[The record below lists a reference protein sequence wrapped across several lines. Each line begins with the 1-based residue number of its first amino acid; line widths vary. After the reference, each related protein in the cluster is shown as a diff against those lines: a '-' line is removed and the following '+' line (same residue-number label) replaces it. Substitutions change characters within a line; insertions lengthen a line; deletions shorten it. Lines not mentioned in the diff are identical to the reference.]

1 MTVKTRIRRH
11 QTGRFGAVARNSAK
25 ASLATRDFKGNSLDQ
40 PPEKPQGI
48 ECDGY
53 RIASLRPSQR
63 REPAGRDWQRSGGMR
78 VTDTFDFVVVG
89 GGSGGCAVA
98 GRLSEDLKTSV
109 ALLEA
114 GGTGDNWV
122 VTTPGALA
130 LMVPSKL
137 NNWAFDT
144 VPQAGLQGRI
154 GYQPRGKGLG
164 GSSAI
169 NAMVY
174 IRGHRSDYDQWAS
187 LGNAGWS
194 YADVLPYFKRSEDNA
209 DFDGEYHG
217 KGGPLA
223 VNKLRTDN
231 PVQQTFLQ
239 AAREAQFRIRED
251 FNAEDHEGLG
261 VYQVTQRNGERWSAA
276 RAYVHPHMATRAN
289 LRVETHAQT
298 TRILF
303 EGKRAVG
310 VEYRQGEATRQ
321 MRARREVILSSGAFQ
336 TPQLL
341 PLSGVGDSAALARHG
356 IATTHHLPGVGQ
368 NLQDH
373 PDFIFAYRSN
383 SPYFTGMSFRGIAHQ
398 LRAIM
403 QYRRERRGPMTSN
416 FAECGG
422 FLKTSPD
429 LDIPDIQ
436 LHFGMAIVDDHGRK
450 RRWGRGF
457 SCHVCLL
464 RPKSRG
470 SVALSSADPVAAPA
484 IDPNFLGH
492 VDDLEAMVAGYKT
505 TRRLMETPALR
516 ALQKKEMFTA
526 DIETD
531 DDIRALLRA
540 RVDTVYHPV
549 GTARMG
555 TDPLAVVDPTLR
567 VHGLEGLRVVDASIM
582 PTLIGGNTNAPTI
595 MIGEKAADM
604 IKAELRAN

>member
-1 MTVKTRIRRH
+1 
-11 QTGRFGAVARNSAK
+11 
-25 ASLATRDFKGNSLDQ
+25 
-40 PPEKPQGI
+40 
-48 ECDGY
+48 
-53 RIASLRPSQR
+53 
-63 REPAGRDWQRSGGMR
+63 MR

-89 GGSGGCAVA
+89 GGAGGCAVA
-98 GRLSEDLKTSV
+98 GRLSEHPQTSV

-114 GGTGDNWV
+114 GGAGDNWV
-122 VTTPGALA
+122 ITTPGALS

-137 NNWAFDT
+137 NNSAFDT
-144 VPQAGLQGRI
+144 VPQASLNGRV

-194 YADVLPYFKRSEDNA
+194 FADVLPYFKRSEDNA

-261 VYQVTQRNGERWSAA
+261 IYQVTQRNGERWSAA
-276 RAYVHPHMATRAN
+276 RAYVHPHIATRAN
-289 LRVETHAQT
+289 LRVETTAQA

-310 VEYRQGEATRQ
+310 VEYRQGTETRQ
-321 MRARREVILSSGAFQ
+321 IRARREVIVASGAFQ

-341 PLSGVGDSAALARHG
+341 MLSGIGDHAALAKHG

-373 PDFIFAYRSN
+373 PDFIFAYQSD
-383 SPYFTGMSFRGIAHQ
+383 SPHFTGTSFRGIARQ
-398 LRAIM
+398 IRAIM
-403 QYRRERRGPMTSN
+403 RYRRQRRGPMTSN

-422 FLKTSPD
+422 FLKTRSE
-429 LDIPDIQ
+429 LDVPDIQ
-436 LHFGMAIVDDHGRK
+436 LHFGMAMVDDHGRK
-450 RRWGRGF
+450 FHWGSGF
-457 SCHVCLL
+457 FCH
-464 RPKSRG
+464 
-470 SVALSSADPVAAPA
+470 
-484 IDPNFLGH
+484 F
-492 VDDLEAMVAGYKT
+492 
-505 TRRLMETPALR
+505 
-516 ALQKKEMFTA
+516 
-526 DIETD
+526 
-531 DDIRALLRA
+531 
-540 RVDTVYHPV
+540 
-549 GTARMG
+549 
-555 TDPLAVVDPTLR
+555 LAVR
-567 VHGLEGLRVVDASIM
+567 
-582 PTLIGGNTNAPTI
+582 
-595 MIGEKAADM
+595 AD
-604 IKAELRAN
+604 

>member
-1 MTVKTRIRRH
+1 MGEI
-11 QTGRFGAVARNSAK
+11 
-25 ASLATRDFKGNSLDQ
+25 
-40 PPEKPQGI
+40 
-48 ECDGY
+48 
-53 RIASLRPSQR
+53 
-63 REPAGRDWQRSGGMR
+63 R
-78 VTDTFDFVVVG
+78 VTDTYDFVVVG

-98 GRLSEDLKTSV
+98 GRLSEDPQTSV

-114 GGTGDNWV
+114 GGRNDNWV
-122 VTTPGALA
+122 VTTPGALV
-130 LMVPSKL
+130 LMVAGKV
-137 NNWAFDT
+137 NNWALET
-144 VPQAGLQGRI
+144 VPQAGLNGRI

-174 IRGHRSDYDQWAS
+174 IRGHRNDYDQWAD
-187 LGNAGWS
+187 LGNSGWS

-209 DFDGEYHG
+209 DFDGDYHG

-223 VNKLRTDN
+223 VNRLRSDN

-251 FNAEDHEGLG
+251 FNAEGQEGLG
-261 VYQVTQRNGERWSAA
+261 IYQVTQKNGERWSAA
-276 RAYVHPHMATRAN
+276 RAYVHPFLTTRAN
-289 LRVETHAQT
+289 LRVETKAHA

-310 VEYRQGEATRQ
+310 VEYRQGKETKQ
-321 MRARREVILSSGAFQ
+321 IRARREVIVSSGAFQ

-341 PLSGVGDSAALARHG
+341 MLSGIGDAAAVGKHG
-356 IATTHHLPGVGQ
+356 ITTVHHLPGVGQ

-373 PDFIFAYRSN
+373 PDFVFGY
-383 SPYFTGMSFRGIAHQ
+383 MSDNPNFNGISLKALPRL
-398 LRAIM
+398 LRAIG
-403 QYRRERRGPMTSN
+403 QYRRERTGPMTSN

-422 FLKTSPD
+422 FLKTRPD

-436 LHFGMAIVDDHGRK
+436 LHFGMPLADDHGRK
-450 RRWGRGF
+450 RHGGTGF

-470 SVALSSADPVAAPA
+470 SVALASADPLAAPL
-484 IDPNFLGH
+484 IDPNFFG
-492 VDDLEAMVAGYKT
+492 DAADLETMVAGFKI
-505 TRRLMETPALR
+505 TRRLLDTPSLR
-516 ALQKKEMFTA
+516 ALQKKDMYAEGV
-526 DIETD
+526 ETD
-531 DDIRALLRA
+531 DQIRALLRQ

-549 GTARMG
+549 GTAKMG
-555 TDPLAVVDPTLR
+555 SDAMAVVDPKLR
-567 VHGLEGLRVVDASIM
+567 VYGLEGLRIVDASVM

-604 IKAELRAN
+604 IKAEMRAN

>member
-1 MTVKTRIRRH
+1 
-11 QTGRFGAVARNSAK
+11 
-25 ASLATRDFKGNSLDQ
+25 
-40 PPEKPQGI
+40 
-48 ECDGY
+48 
-53 RIASLRPSQR
+53 
-63 REPAGRDWQRSGGMR
+63 

-89 GGSGGCAVA
+89 AGSGGCAVA
-98 GRLSEDLKTSV
+98 SRLSEDPQTSV
-109 ALLEA
+109 ALLDA
-114 GGTGDNWV
+114 GGANDNWV
-122 VTTPGALA
+122 VTTPGALV
-130 LMVPSKL
+130 LMVAGKV

-144 VPQAGLQGRI
+144 VPQPGLNGRI

-187 LGNAGWS
+187 LGNPGWS

-209 DFDGEYHG
+209 EFGGDYHG

-223 VNKLRTDN
+223 VNALRSGN
-231 PVQQTFLQ
+231 PIQQTFLQ

-251 FNAEDHEGLG
+251 FNGEEQEGLG
-261 VYQVTQRNGERWSAA
+261 IYQVTQKNGERWSAA
-276 RAYVHPHMATRAN
+276 RGYIHPFMATRSG
-289 LRVETHAQT
+289 LRVETAAHA

-310 VEYRQGEATRQ
+310 VEYRKGAELKQI
-321 MRARREVILSSGAFQ
+321 RARREVIAASGAFQ

-341 PLSGVGDSAALARHG
+341 MLSGIGDSAALARHG
-356 IATTHHLPGVGQ
+356 IESVHHLPGVGQ

-373 PDFIFAYRSN
+373 PDFIFACTSDDPN
-383 SPYFTGMSFRGIAHQ
+383 FTGISFGGIARIF
-398 LRAIM
+398 RAIG

-422 FLKTSPD
+422 FLKTRPE
-429 LDIPDIQ
+429 LAVPDIQ
-436 LHFGMAIVDDHGRK
+436 LHFGMAMVDDHGRK
-450 RRWGRGF
+450 RHWGSGF

-470 SVALSSADPVAAPA
+470 SVTLKNADPMQPPL
-484 IDPNFLGH
+484 IDPNFLGE
-492 VDDLEAMVAGYKT
+492 VDDLEAMVAGFKT

-516 ALQKKEMFTA
+516 ALRKKDMFTSGI
-526 DIETD
+526 DSD

-549 GTARMG
+549 GTCRMG
-555 TDPLAVVDPTLR
+555 AGDPMAVVDASLK

-604 IKAELRAN
+604 IRAEMRAN

>member
-1 MTVKTRIRRH
+1 
-11 QTGRFGAVARNSAK
+11 
-25 ASLATRDFKGNSLDQ
+25 
-40 PPEKPQGI
+40 
-48 ECDGY
+48 
-53 RIASLRPSQR
+53 
-63 REPAGRDWQRSGGMR
+63 
-78 VTDTFDFVVVG
+78 VTDTVDFVVVG

-98 GRLSEDLKTSV
+98 GRLSEDPKTSV
-109 ALLEA
+109 AVLEA
-114 GGTGDNWV
+114 GGAGDNWV

-187 LGNAGWS
+187 LGNIGWS

-217 KGGPLA
+217 KDGPLA
-223 VNKLRTDN
+223 VNRLRTDN

-261 VYQVTQRNGERWSAA
+261 IYQVTQKNGERWSAA
-276 RAYVHPHMATRAN
+276 RAYVHPHMGTRAN
-289 LRVETHAQT
+289 LRVETQAQA

-310 VEYRQGEATRQ
+310 VEYRQGEAVKQ
-321 MRARREVILSSGAFQ
+321 IRARREVIVSSGAFQ

-341 PLSGVGDSAALARHG
+341 LLSGVGDSAALARHG

-373 PDFIFAYRSN
+373 PDFIFAYLSD
-383 SPYFTGMSFRGIAHQ
+383 SPYFTGMSFSGIAHQ

-422 FLKTSPD
+422 FLKTRPD
-429 LDIPDIQ
+429 LEIPDIQ
-436 LHFGMAIVDDHGRK
+436 LHFGMAMVDDHGRK

-470 SVALSSADPVAAPA
+470 SVSLHSADPFAAPA
-484 IDPNFLGH
+484 IDPNFLGE
-492 VDDLEAMVAGYKT
+492 VDDLESMVAGYKT
-505 TRRLMETPALR
+505 TRRLMETPALK
-516 ALQKKEMFTA
+516 ALQKKDMFTA
-526 DIETD
+526 GVETD
-531 DDIRALLRA
+531 DDIRSLLRA

-555 TDPLAVVDPTLR
+555 NDAMAVVDPKLR
-567 VHGLEGLRVVDASIM
+567 VHGLEGLRIVDASVM

-604 IKAELRAN
+604 IKAEMRASIPA

>member
-1 MTVKTRIRRH
+1 
-11 QTGRFGAVARNSAK
+11 
-25 ASLATRDFKGNSLDQ
+25 
-40 PPEKPQGI
+40 
-48 ECDGY
+48 
-53 RIASLRPSQR
+53 
-63 REPAGRDWQRSGGMR
+63 

-98 GRLSEDLKTSV
+98 GRLSEDPKTSV
-109 ALLEA
+109 AVLDA
-114 GGTGDNWV
+114 GGKNDNWV
-122 VTTPGALA
+122 VATPFALA
-130 LMVPSKL
+130 LMVAGNI
-137 NNWAFDT
+137 NNWAFNT
-144 VPQAGLQGRI
+144 VPQAGLNGRI

-174 IRGHRSDYDQWAS
+174 IRGHRGDYDQWAS
-187 LGNAGWS
+187 LGNPGWS
-194 YADVLPYFKRSEDNA
+194 FADVLPYFKRSEDNT

-231 PVQQTFLQ
+231 PVQQIFLQ
-239 AAREAQFRIRED
+239 GAREGQFHIRED
-251 FNAEDHEGLG
+251 FNGWDHEGLG

-276 RAYVHPHMATRAN
+276 RAYIHPHMASRAN
-289 LRVETHAQT
+289 LRVETKAHA

-310 VEYRQGEATRQ
+310 VEYRQGKELKQ
-321 MRARREVILSSGAFQ
+321 ILARREVIVSSGAFQ

-341 PLSGVGDSAALARHG
+341 MLSGVGDATALGEHG
-356 IATTHHLPGVGQ
+356 IENLHHLPGVGQ

-373 PDFIFAYRSN
+373 PDFVFGFMSDNPNFNGISL
-383 SPYFTGMSFRGIAHQ
+383 TGLPRL
-398 LRAIM
+398 LRAIG

-429 LDIPDIQ
+429 LEMPDLQ
-436 LHFGMAIVDDHGRK
+436 LHFGMAMADDHGRK
-450 RRWGRGF
+450 RHLGTGF
-457 SCHVCLL
+457 TCHVCVL

-470 SVALSSADPVAAPA
+470 SVALGSADPLAAPL
-484 IDPNFLGH
+484 IDPNFFG
-492 VDDLEAMVAGYKT
+492 DAADLETMVAGFKI
-505 TRRLMETPALR
+505 TRRLLETPALR
-516 ALQKKEMFTA
+516 ALQKKDMFA
-526 DIETD
+526 EGVETD
-531 DDIRALLRA
+531 DQIRTLLRQ

-549 GTARMG
+549 GTAKMG
-555 TDPLAVVDPTLR
+555 TDTMAVVDCKLK
-567 VHGLEGLRVVDASIM
+567 VHGMEGLRVVDASVM

-604 IKAELRAN
+604 IKAEIRA

>member
-1 MTVKTRIRRH
+1 LERPATDLF
-11 QTGRFGAVARNSAK
+11 RFYDGQNARLAPQIGPVWALLPETAQK
-25 ASLATRDFKGNSLDQ
+25 PSLAARKAGEIPEDAAIDVVGKSSAGAPGNT
-40 PPEKPQGI
+40 GT
-48 ECDGY
+48 
-53 RIASLRPSQR
+53 
-63 REPAGRDWQRSGGMR
+63 SGGIR
-78 VTDTFDFVVVG
+78 VPDTFDFVVVG

-98 GRLSEDLKTSV
+98 GRLSEDPRTSV

-114 GGTGDNWV
+114 GGAGDNWV

-144 VPQAGLQGRI
+144 VPQASLNGRV

-187 LGNAGWS
+187 LGNDGWS
-194 YADVLPYFKRSEDNA
+194 FADVLPYFKRSEDNA
-209 DFDGEYHG
+209 DFGGDYHG
-217 KGGPLA
+217 KGGPLP

-231 PVQQTFLQ
+231 PVQQSFLQ

-261 VYQVTQRNGERWSAA
+261 LYQVTQKNGERWSAA
-276 RAYVHPHMATRAN
+276 RAYIHPHLATRAN
-289 LRVETHAQT
+289 LRVETTAQA

-303 EGKRAVG
+303 EGTRAVG
-310 VEYRQGEATRQ
+310 VEYRQGTETRQ
-321 MRARREVILSSGAFQ
+321 IRARREVIIASGAFQ

-341 PLSGVGDSAALARHG
+341 MLSGIGDHAALAKHG

-373 PDFIFAYRSN
+373 PDFIFAYMSD
-383 SPYFTGMSFRGIAHQ
+383 SPYFTGMSFSGIVHQ

-422 FLKTSPD
+422 FLKTRPD
-429 LDIPDIQ
+429 LDVPDIQ

-470 SVALSSADPVAAPA
+470 SVWLHSADPMAAPL
-484 IDPNFLGH
+484 IDPNFLGEA
-492 VDDLEAMVAGYKT
+492 DDLESMVAGYKT

-516 ALQKKEMFTA
+516 ALEKKDLFTQSVR
-526 DIETD
+526 TD

-549 GTARMG
+549 GTCKMG
-555 TDPLAVVDPTLR
+555 VGDPLAVVDPKLR
-567 VHGLEGLRVVDASIM
+567 VYGLEGLRIVDASVM

-604 IKAELRAN
+604 IKAEMRAN